1 LRTRKDIGMNTLFHI
16 YNTPLIKILYVS
28 YEMTQT
34 AVDTTPSD
42 GLFQIVGRSG
52 DQAKNIA
59 HGFKLADIEWKK
71 EGLMVK
77 GHPLINVDRIYWK
90 SY

>member
-1 LRTRKDIGMNTLFHI
+1 
-16 YNTPLIKILYVS
+16 
-28 YEMTQT
+28 MTQT
-34 AVDTTPSD
+34 AVETTPS
-42 GLFQIVGRSG
+42 GGVFQIVDRSG

-59 HGFKLADIEWKK
+59 QGFKLADIEWKK

-77 GHPLINVDRIYWK
+77 GLPLINVDRIYWK